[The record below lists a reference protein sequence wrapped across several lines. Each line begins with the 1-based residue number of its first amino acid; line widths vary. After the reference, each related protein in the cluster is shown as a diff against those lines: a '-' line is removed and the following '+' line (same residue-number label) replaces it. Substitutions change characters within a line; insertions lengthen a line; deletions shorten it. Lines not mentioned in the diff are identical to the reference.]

1 MGRSKREAL
10 RVGVG
15 LMHRHHGKQQVNR
28 ARSLRERTTDA
39 ERQLW
44 YKLGEFKHFG
54 YHFRRQS
61 PFQNYVL
68 DFVEHHAKLVVEL
81 DGSQH
86 GLPDQAHKD
95 ERRDASLKAEGYI
108 VLRFWNSEI
117 GENLDG
123 VADTILRELQQR
135 DPHPTIAAGDCRPP
149 HKGEVKKITRPLPRK
164 GLRKIA

>member
-1 MGRSKREAL
+1 
-10 RVGVG
+10 
-15 LMHRHHGKQQVNR
+15 MHHHHGKQDITR
-28 ARSLRERTTDA
+28 ARALREHMTDV

-44 YKLGEFKHFG
+44 YKLREFKQLG

-61 PFQNYVL
+61 PFRAYVL

-86 GLPDQAHKD
+86 GLPEQARHD
-95 ERRDASLKAEGYI
+95 EKRDALLQAEGYL

-117 GENLDG
+117 GENLES
-123 VADTILRELQQR
+123 VADTILRQLQRR

-149 HKGEVKKITRPLPRK
+149 HKGEVKKGARPLPRK
-164 GLRKIA
+164 GVRRLA